1 LTARLLYVIFAAP
14 LRNGSEP
21 INSYTIA
28 NPILPREDRPRER
41 LVRHGPQAL
50 STEELLAII
59 LRTGTEDRSA
69 RDLADD
75 VIRRCKGLR
84 GLARASVKEIS
95 RIKGVGPV
103 RGLQI
108 AASVELGRRLSSKV
122 IDLPCHI
129 HSPEDVADLLLPE
142 LAGEKKEHFK
152 TLVLDTKNRVVR
164 NVTISVGTLDASL
177 VHPREVFREAVQA
190 SASSVIVAHNH
201 PSGDPTPSAEDK
213 QVTTRLVEAGKV
225 LGIDVL
231 DHIVIGDDRW
241 VSLKQLG
248 MM

>member
-1 LTARLLYVIFAAP
+1 
-14 LRNGSEP
+14 
-21 INSYTIA
+21 
-28 NPILPREDRPRER
+28 
-41 LVRHGPQAL
+41 
-50 STEELLAII
+50 
-59 LRTGTEDRSA
+59 
-69 RDLADD
+69 
-75 VIRRCKGLR
+75 
-84 GLARASVKEIS
+84 VKELS

-108 AASVELGRRLSSKV
+108 AASVELGRRLASKV

-129 HSPEDVADLLLPE
+129 SSPEDVADLLMPE

-152 TLVLDTKNRVVR
+152 TLVLDTKNRVLK

-190 SASSVIVAHNH
+190 SASSIVVAHNH
-201 PSGDPTPSAEDK
+201 PSGDPTPSAEDR

-231 DHIVIGDDRW
+231 DHIIIGEERW
-241 VSLKQLG
+241 VSLKQQG
-248 MM
+248 FM